1 MLVHLMQHGACLSEE
16 LDPRQP
22 LSPVG
27 REMVAK
33 AARAAVILGLNF
45 DLVVA
50 SPKLRSQ
57 QTAGIMAEAAGYPV
71 SRILV
76 ADEAK
81 AMAKP
86 QATIDFIREYQG
98 LDSLL
103 VTGHLP
109 SLARVA
115 ATLLTGESE
124 LALHIENGGLMQIDL
139 PPKGVGTLNWH
150 LSPAQLALIAD

>member
-1 MLVHLMQHGACLSEE
+1 MLIHLMQHGACLSEE

-33 AARAAVILGLNF
+33 AARAASILGLRF
-45 DLVVA
+45 ELVAA

-57 QTAGIMAEAAGYPV
+57 QTAQLMAEATGYPV
-71 SRILV
+71 ARILIT
-76 ADEAK
+76 EAVK

-86 QATIDFIREYQG
+86 QETIDFIKEYQG
-98 LDSLL
+98 LESVL
-103 VTGHLP
+103 VAGHLP

-115 ATLLTGESE
+115 AALLSGGTEP
-124 LALHIENGGLMQIDL
+124 ALRIENGGLMQIDL
-139 PPKGVGTLNWH
+139 PPKGPGILNWH
-150 LSPAQLALIAD
+150 LSPMQLALIAG